1 MNINVPH
8 RAVPADQR
16 TVRRLTRVQRD
27 IKITRNAA
35 VCLMVLAL
43 ISAGIAGAELL
54 APTAIAGT
62 LALVLAPAAH
72 ALERLKVP
80 AGAAAVLTVVAAVS
94 LIAAAVFAMT
104 PEVSS
109 WVTEAPKIAQSL
121 EEKLKP
127 ITSQIAAVEHF
138 SNDLAQAVSSE
149 AATVRSVNASEGF
162 LIRAAQ
168 TAPSIVETTVYVT
181 LLTIFLLAYRRHYTI
196 QLILLPRSFQNR
208 LRMARICRD
217 VRSRVSGYL
226 FILSLINIGLAAVT
240 TICFTL
246 AGISNAYLWGIAF
259 GAFNYI
265 PIIGPTSV
273 IAVALIIGVATADTI
288 ALGIVPALI
297 LVGLNTIEAN
307 LVQPWLL
314 SRRIVISPIAIFL
327 MVVIL
332 VWMWGVAAAITAVPM
347 LILFHTVAQ
356 HMPSLRA
363 VAFLLA
369 TENNVLAKERHR
381 VVKHVPHKQWRTQPR
396 QASSSP
402 RAKTA
407 HVPKRRLDAPL
418 RD

>member
-1 MNINVPH
+1 LNISFPH
-8 RAVPADQR
+8 RAVPAEQR

-43 ISAGIAGAELL
+43 ISASIAGAELL

-80 AGAAAVLTVVAAVS
+80 AGAAAFLTVVAAVS
-94 LIAAAVFAMT
+94 LIAAAAFAMT
-104 PEVSS
+104 PQISG
-109 WVTEAPKIAQSL
+109 WVTDAPKIAQSL

-138 SNDLAQAVSSE
+138 STELAQAVSSE
-149 AATVRSVNASEGF
+149 ATVRSVDTSDGF
-162 LIRAAQ
+162 LIRAAR

-196 QLILLPRSFQNR
+196 QLILLPRTFQNR

-273 IAVALIIGVATADTI
+273 IVVALIIGIATADSL

-297 LVGLNTIEAN
+297 LIGINTIEAN
-307 LVQPWLL
+307 LIQPWLL

-327 MVVIL
+327 MVVTL

-381 VVKHVPHKQWRTQPR
+381 VVKHAPRKQSRTQSR
-396 QASSSP
+396 QASSLR
-402 RAKTA
+402 RAKTS
-407 HVPKRRLDAPL
+407 PGPIRRPDGPL